1 MNSSNAL
8 VVITT
13 YLACEFTFL
22 KIKSSKVVFN
32 APQARTD
39 NQYYFYPYK
48 SMKNKS
54 VEINRNALLSIDIR
68 IFTRK
73 AMEIHWNLLKCVEI
87 HRNK

>member
-8 VVITT
+8 VVTTT

-54 VEINRNALLSIDIR
+54 
-68 IFTRK
+68 K
-73 AMEIHWNLLKCVEI
+73 
-87 HRNK
+87 